1 MRYIKIP
8 IKDKDE
14 GKRLAEDHFGA
25 MMWRLMDDGSIEA
38 YPYDGKNPV
47 IISTEA

>member
-1 MRYIKIP
+1 MQYVKIP

-14 GKRLAEDHFGA
+14 GKWLAEDHFGV
-25 MMWRLMDDGSIEA
+25 MVWRLMDDGSIVA
-38 YPYDGKNPV
+38 YPYDNDNPV